1 MVRLSRLK
9 NIRGVSLNMLQSFL
23 RFRRKMK
30 HIKTRSL
37 KEMGENE
44 FVESLKLVREKRE
57 GRQEWV
63 MERNLGRRN

>member
-1 MVRLSRLK
+1 
-9 NIRGVSLNMLQSFL
+9 MLQSFL
-23 RFRRKMK
+23 RFRRKTK